1 MKRELLRGALLTALF
16 FSSPSAFAYETNARG
31 DKCKQPKFS
40 QIKPAKSS
48 EVAPG
53 SPFSF
58 VVTDV
63 KEASVK
69 VVVKGIEVDGLTKT
83 EKSYGQLKVEGH
95 LPPSLHDEHA
105 KILVTVDGAYGCPG
119 KKGWLVKIS
128 SPGGT
133 TAPADAGDAAPA
145 DESEK

>member
-16 FSSPSAFAYETNARG
+16 FSSPSVFAYGTNARG
-31 DKCKQPKFS
+31 DKCKEPRFS
-40 QIKPAKSS
+40 QIKPVKSS

-63 KEASVK
+63 KEESVK
-69 VVVKGIEVDGLTKT
+69 VVIKGIEVDLTKT
-83 EKSYGQLKVEGH
+83 KKAYEQLKVEGH

-105 KILVTVDGAYGCPG
+105 KIVVTVDGAYGCPG
-119 KKGWLVKIS
+119 KAGWLVKIS
-128 SPGGT
+128 SPSGT
-133 TAPADAGDAAPA
+133 TAPADTGDAAPA